1 MAGTMYK
8 IVTMPVFSSTLTQQ
22 HDVANPIYFV
32 EFDVLRGLLAEIYPT
47 GGINETVNG
56 YNQAI

>member
-1 MAGTMYK
+1 MYK